1 MKCKCCEK
9 EINEK
14 NSIQGV
20 CLECNNEIMKRV
32 RINEM
37 ANQLENEYKNSNNSN
52 NKTSTNNKNAS
63 RSTVFLCISFIIFNP
78 LGLFSILAIIFG
90 ALGLSD
96 SEETQTGKTSS
107 IISIIGGILITFYQW
122 FIAPSITLN
131 LF

>member
-96 SEETQTGKTSS
+96 SEKTQTGKTSS